1 LYISYKMVYN
11 MYPMKHAKIAV
22 AFYSVLV
29 VFFLTEHYAFAKTP
43 PGLEEDQSG
52 DKLAS
57 VADYQVKDRFMII
70 FSEYCKWPPQSSV
83 STTGTPFTIGA
94 FEENDVIS
102 YLIETFKSRTI
113 VDKKSQILIISDFR
127 DIEKCNLLY
136 ITESSGKQLQ
146 KIFDSLKKHPILT
159 ISDIPGDAEKGVM
172 IEMFIVNNKMHYIV
186 NLSAVRKNE
195 LLLNSTILKYADKVI
210 ED

>member
-1 LYISYKMVYN
+1 MC
-11 MYPMKHAKIAV
+11 PMKHAKIAI

-29 VFFLTEHYAFAKTP
+29 IFFLAEQYAFAITP
-43 PGLEEDQSG
+43 SGLDEDQSG
-52 DKLAS
+52 DKLTS
-57 VADYQVKDRFMII
+57 VLDYQVKARFMII

-83 STTGTPFTIGA
+83 STPATPFTIGA

-136 ITESSGKQLQ
+136 ISESSGKQLQ
-146 KIFDSLKKHPILT
+146 KI
-159 ISDIPGDAEKGVM
+159 
-172 IEMFIVNNKMHYIV
+172 
-186 NLSAVRKNE
+186 
-195 LLLNSTILKYADKVI
+195 
-210 ED
+210 